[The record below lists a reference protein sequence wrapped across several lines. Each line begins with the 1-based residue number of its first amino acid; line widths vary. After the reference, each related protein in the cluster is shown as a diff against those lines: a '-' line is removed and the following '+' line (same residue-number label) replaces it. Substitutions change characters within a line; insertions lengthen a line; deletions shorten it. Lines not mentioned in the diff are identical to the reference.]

1 MEEIKFTAIYIIT
14 MYRNLR
20 ARSSATNLAQISKIV
35 AYCKAGAKLATGI
48 IANPDARTASPWKRP
63 ARMRGPLGIDSYAGN
78 PISDEIH
85 PLVAEIF
92 VNQGTH

>member
-1 MEEIKFTAIYIIT
+1 MYIIT

-20 ARSSATNLAQISKIV
+20 TKSSAINLAQISKIV
-35 AYCKAGAKLATGI
+35 AYCKAGAKFATGI

-63 ARMRGPLGIDSYAGN
+63 ARMRGPFGIDSYAGN
-78 PISDEIH
+78 PISDKIH
-85 PLVAEIF
+85 PLAAEIY